1 MCLLDFHPA
10 VDRTKEMGELL
21 KEAKAVQAS
30 FDWKKTIVTVIAFM
44 FSMMFLLPFFWML
57 STSFKIEADVFTFP
71 VQWIPE
77 RWNGFENYKEVW
89 FGQFPFYI
97 YYWNSIKVA
106 VSTTLLS
113 VVVSALAAYGFSKVR
128 FPAGRWLFLIVLATY
143 MVPPQ
148 AMLVPQFI
156 LYRNIGLF
164 DSHLGL
170 VLLGSFSV
178 LGTFMLRQFFMGI
191 HSDYIDA
198 AKIDGAGHW
207 RIFWSVAMPIVRPA
221 IATYAILRF
230 IWTWNDYQN
239 PLIFLRTDSLYTIQ
253 LAMQKF
259 TTINGEFYSLIM
271 AAAVSAIL
279 PLVIVFIIGQKQVIE
294 GIAQGGVKG

>member
-1 MCLLDFHPA
+1 MI
-10 VDRTKEMGELL
+10 
-21 KEAKAVQAS
+21 
-30 FDWKKTIVTVIAFM
+30 TIIVFFCSLV
-44 FSMMFLLPFFWML
+44 FLLPFIWML
-57 STSFKIEADVFTFP
+57 STSFKIEADVFKFP
-71 VQWIPE
+71 IEWIPE
-77 RWNGFENYKEVW
+77 RWNAISNYKDVW
-89 FGQFPFYI
+89 FGDYPFYL

-113 VVVSALAAYGFSKVR
+113 VTVSAMAAYGFSKVR
-128 FPAGRWLFLIVLATY
+128 FPAGGWLFFIVLATY

-148 AMLVPQFI
+148 ASLVPQF
-156 LYRNIGLF
+156 LLFRNIGLF

-191 HSDYIDA
+191 HNDLLEA

-207 RIFWSVAMPIVRPA
+207 KIFWRIAVPIVKPA

-239 PLIFLRTDSLYTIQ
+239 PLIFLRTDKLYTIQ

-279 PLVIVFIIGQKQVIE
+279 PLLIVFIIGQKQVIE
-294 GIAQGGVKG
+294 GIALGGVKG

>member
-1 MCLLDFHPA
+1 M
-10 VDRTKEMGELL
+10 TKQLN
-21 KEAKAVQAS
+21 VQ
-30 FDWKKTIVTVIAFM
+30 KLIITIIVFLI
-44 FSMMFLLPFFWML
+44 SILFLLPFVWML
-57 STSFKIEADVFTFP
+57 STSFKIEADVFKFP
-71 VQWIPE
+71 IEWIPQ
-77 RWNGFENYKEVW
+77 RWNGFNNYEQVW
-89 FGQFPFYI
+89 FGDFPFYT

-106 VSTTLLS
+106 VLTTLVS
-113 VVVSALAAYGFSKVR
+113 CTVSALAAYGFSKVN
-128 FPAGRWLFLIVLATY
+128 FPAGKWLFLIVLATY

-148 AMLVPQFI
+148 ASLVPQFI

-170 VLLGSFSV
+170 ILLGSFSV

-191 HSDYIDA
+191 HNEYIDA

-207 RIFWSVAMPIVRPA
+207 RIFWSIALPIVRPA
-221 IATYAILRF
+221 VATYAILRF

-239 PLIFLRTDSLYTIQ
+239 PLIFLRTDALYTIQ

-279 PLVIVFIIGQKQVIE
+279 PLLIVFMIGQKQVIE
-294 GIAQGGVKG
+294 GIALGGVKG